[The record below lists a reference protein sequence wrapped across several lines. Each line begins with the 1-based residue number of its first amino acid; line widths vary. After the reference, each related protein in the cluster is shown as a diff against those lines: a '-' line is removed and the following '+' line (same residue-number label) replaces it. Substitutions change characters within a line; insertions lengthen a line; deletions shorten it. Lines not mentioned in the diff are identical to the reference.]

1 MRKITRKRKD
11 GKQKKLNEKAK
22 EKEAEKEKDKQKEN
36 TKENGKGKGMR
47 EKMLMECPW
56 SVPGLLLDP

>member
-11 GKQKKLNEKAK
+11 GKQKKMKEKAK

-36 TKENGKGKGMR
+36 TKENAKGKGKI
-47 EKMLMECPW
+47 EKMFMVCPW